1 MTDVLSVD
9 VVDLITSDAATG
21 SEADQEIQ
29 KLVDFLKVTSVGDVR
44 FATDLVQ
51 RVFKRIE
58 QG

>member
-9 VVDLITSDAATG
+9 VVDLITSDAAPG
-21 SEADQEIQ
+21 SEGNQEIQ
-29 KLVDFLKVTSVGDVR
+29 ELVDFLKVRSVGDVR

>member
-1 MTDVLSVD
+1 MFSCQGYG
-9 VVDLITSDAATG
+9 AQKG
-21 SEADQEIQ
+21 DQEIQ
-29 KLVDFLKVTSVGDVR
+29 ELVDFLKVRSVGDVR